1 MRGCH
6 DGDSVKQDAPLT
18 IGQKASQYALV
29 QIARTNVYIHI
40 YMSIYIHVVLYVYVR
55 LGGLMWFPRF
65 PHKGRTES
73 CDLLFFIQ
81 AFLEFFWKPRL
92 GKGQVCQT
100 LRILSA
106 M

>member
-40 YMSIYIHVVLYVYVR
+40 YIYIYICLYIYTCSIVCICTFGWFDVVSTVSTQRKDRKLR
-55 LGGLMWFPRF
+55 P
-65 PHKGRTES
+65 P
-73 CDLLFFIQ
+73 LLHPSVFGIL
-81 AFLEFFWKPRL
+81 LE
-92 GKGQVCQT
+92 
-100 LRILSA
+100 A
-106 M
+106 

>member
-40 YMSIYIHVVLYVYVR
+40 YICSIVCICTFGWFDVVSMVSTQRKDRKLR
-55 LGGLMWFPRF
+55 P
-65 PHKGRTES
+65 P
-73 CDLLFFIQ
+73 LLHPSVFGIL
-81 AFLEFFWKPRL
+81 LE
-92 GKGQVCQT
+92 
-100 LRILSA
+100 A
-106 M
+106 